1 MAKLRWLMAFCIPIS
16 LFRKQCVFCVNNQKL
31 TKREQE
37 VHLKTHFSKLFKCS
51 VCKFGFEKWVE
62 AVRHVNNRH
71 EAVADRRVLLP
82 QSAEQL
88 LAASCRLRRCRRQF
102 LALSSKDRAHFFVG
116 KIHS

>member
-1 MAKLRWLMAFCIPIS
+1 M
-16 LFRKQCVFCVNNQKL
+16 
-31 TKREQE
+31 
-37 VHLKTHFSKLFKCS
+37 KTHFSKLFKCS

-102 LALSSKDRAHFFVG
+102 LALNSKDRAHIFVD
-116 KIHS
+116 KIHSIVDF